1 VYNFEVAVQDGEHD
15 VNIAAMRFVRDQ
27 YQPSLT
33 IWMSHVWVVQPS
45 RQGHWMRAVPANEN
59 TTTNTTLTIDLASD
73 VEYLMYKP
81 AAPAETADTKINK
94 TAEQLI
100 LVLKGGRMLTLSGGM
115 YFPGAL
121 VHQAFSRRNYFRS
134 LKERSSS
141 KANTKS
147 PATKDVYN
155 KKRMRQQYVESASF
169 KANTIT
175 PATKDAYLDVL
186 WEPLVGFSIMNIV
199 TPPLTIAAPLTI
211 PMLFHVNY
219 WNPKRELQISPA
231 AKMFQK
237 LRCLAMFKS
246 CRWGVENLVLTSKTC
261 QKPLALS

>member
-1 VYNFEVAVQDGEHD
+1 VQDGEHD

-81 AAPAETADTKINK
+81 AAPAETAEIKISK

-115 YFPGAL
+115 YFPQFL
-121 VHQAFSRRNYFRS
+121 VDEELKRRTLATQMSHNLNPDMGLSANYS
-134 LKERSSS
+134 D
-141 KANTKS
+141 NI
-147 PATKDVYN
+147 
-155 KKRMRQQYVESASF
+155 RMSQKYVESASW
-169 KANTIT
+169 KANAIRPEAKDNFLDRAWQAWKYAIAPVVFNPMAWVGAPIFV
-175 PATKDAYLDVL
+175 PATYK
-186 WEPLVGFSIMNIV
+186 GF
-199 TPPLTIAAPLTI
+199 
-211 PMLFHVNY
+211 Y
-219 WNPKRELQISPA
+219 YKYKRELELSPA
-231 AKMFQK
+231 AKMFEK
-237 LRCLAMFKS
+237 LRCLTKFKS
-246 CRWGVENLVLTSKTC
+246 CSWGVDNLVLTSKTC
-261 QKPLALS
+261 QKPLALSGV